1 MRNLYWLFFV
11 LFIISCSRGE
21 QTRVRGTVT
30 NGDRE
35 KIYLD
40 EQMIGEIRK
49 VDSIRLKKN
58 GSFVFKDRIG
68 VPTFYNLHI
77 GNQNII
83 PLLLHPGETAEIR
96 TSLAEFSTDYKISGS
111 EESLYLQQ
119 LNTRMART
127 NKSVDSL
134 AVIVKENP
142 DPGDERMEEIRMAY
156 KKVINDQRRYSIK
169 FVLEHMGSMAAI
181 YALYQKDNDDV
192 FVLNED
198 KDIQLLKIT
207 STALDTLYPESE
219 YVKSLKMDAANLEH
233 DFNAQRLQKIVNVIP
248 SSIPD
253 IRLPDPDGDS
263 ISLSSLKGNVILV
276 SFWASW
282 NEPSV
287 TLNKDFK
294 RLYEKYHDRGFE
306 IYQVSFDN
314 DLNKW
319 KAAIR
324 YDELPWINVS
334 ELSYPQS
341 NIIYLYNV
349 TELPA
354 YYLIDREGVI
364 TGRDY
369 DLFALDRVIA
379 ELVY

>member
-142 DPGDERMEEIRMAY
+142 DPGDERTEEIRMAY
-156 KKVINDQRRYSIK
+156 EKVINDQRRYSIK

-207 STALDTLYPESE
+207 SIALDTLYPESE

>member
-142 DPGDERMEEIRMAY
+142 DPGDERTEEIRMAY
-156 KKVINDQRRYSIK
+156 EKVINDQRKYSIK

-263 ISLSSLKGNVILV
+263 ISLSSMKGNVILV

-294 RLYEKYHDRGFE
+294 RLYEKDHDRGFE

>member
-21 QTRVRGTVT
+21 QTRVRGTVA

-40 EQMIGEIRK
+40 EQMIGEIRN

-306 IYQVSFDN
+306 IYQVSFYN